1 MECQGNLR
9 PLSCLAYTPGV
20 NRRDR
25 RRLLE
30 WRSDMPGLEDKVALV
45 TGAGGMRGVGRATVM
60 KLAGLGADIALT
72 DVHRETEDLPPAEV
86 RTHWGGIDTV
96 TGEVEAAGR
105 RSLPVYCDLSNS
117 AQIERLVEQV
127 MDHYGRIDI
136 LVNNARAIIGRDK
149 VPVTELE
156 QDVWEHFLAINTTA
170 PFLLT
175 KAVGR
180 HMIEGGNGGRIINIA
195 SNASKQASAAGAAY
209 SASKF
214 AVLGLT
220 QASALDLAPY
230 GITVNA
236 VCPGPINTDRMS
248 YWERDQAQE
257 QGITQEE
264 FRSQVVQNSAQST
277 PLGRIAEPGDVANM
291 VAFLAGDDA
300 SFVTGQ
306 AYNVNGGL
314 LFH

>member
-1 MECQGNLR
+1 M
-9 PLSCLAYTPGV
+9 A
-20 NRRDR
+20 
-25 RRLLE
+25 
-30 WRSDMPGLEDKVALV
+30 GLEGKVALV

-86 RTHWGGIDTV
+86 RTAWRGVDAV
-96 TGEVEAAGR
+96 TQEVEAEGR
-105 RSLPVYCDLSNS
+105 RAFPVYCDLGDSG
-117 AQIERLVEQV
+117 QIERMVEQV

-149 VPVTELE
+149 VSVTELE
-156 QDVWEHFLAINTTA
+156 QEVWEHFLRINTTA
-170 PFLLT
+170 PYLLT
-175 KAVGR
+175 KEVGR
-180 HMIEGGNGGRIINIA
+180 RMIEAGNGGRIINIA
-195 SNASKQASAAGAAY
+195 SNASKQASATGAAY

-248 YWERDQAQE
+248 YWERDQAAE
-257 QGITQEE
+257 RGISQEE
-264 FRSQVVQNSAQST
+264 FRSQIVQAGAQAS
-277 PLGRIAEPGDVANM
+277 PLGRIAEPQDVANM
-291 VAFLAGDDA
+291 VAFLASDEA

>member
-1 MECQGNLR
+1 M
-9 PLSCLAYTPGV
+9 A
-20 NRRDR
+20 
-25 RRLLE
+25 
-30 WRSDMPGLEDKVALV
+30 GLEGKVALV

-86 RTHWGGIDTV
+86 RNSWRGIDAV
-96 TGEVEAAGR
+96 TEEVESTGR
-105 RSLPVYCDLSNS
+105 RAFPAYCDLGDSS
-117 AQIERLVEQV
+117 QIERMVEQV

-149 VPVTELE
+149 VSVTELE
-156 QDVWEHFLAINTTA
+156 QEVWEHFLRINTTA
-170 PFLLT
+170 PYLLT
-175 KAVGR
+175 KEVGR
-180 HMIEGGNGGRIINIA
+180 RMIESGNGGRIINIA
-195 SNASKQASAAGAAY
+195 SNASKQASATGAAY

-248 YWERDQAQE
+248 YWERDQAADR
-257 QGITQEE
+257 GITQEE
-264 FRSQVVQNSAQST
+264 FRSQIVQAGAQAS
-277 PLGRIAEPGDVANM
+277 PLGRIAEPQDVANL
-291 VAFLAGDDA
+291 VAFLASDEA

>member
-1 MECQGNLR
+1 M
-9 PLSCLAYTPGV
+9 A
-20 NRRDR
+20 
-25 RRLLE
+25 
-30 WRSDMPGLEDKVALV
+30 GLEGKVALV

-60 KLAGLGADIALT
+60 KLAGSGADIALS

-86 RTHWGGIDTV
+86 RNSWRGIDAV
-96 TGEVEAAGR
+96 SEEVAAEGR
-105 RSLPVYCDLSNS
+105 QAFPVYCDLGDS
-117 AQIERLVEQV
+117 AQIERMVEQV

-149 VPVTELE
+149 VSVTGLE
-156 QDVWEHFLAINTTA
+156 QEVWEHFLRINTTA
-170 PFLLT
+170 PYLLT
-175 KAVGR
+175 KEVGR
-180 HMIEGGNGGRIINIA
+180 RMIEAGNGGRIINIA
-195 SNASKQASAAGAAY
+195 SNASKQASATGAAY

-248 YWERDQAQE
+248 YWERDQASE
-257 QGITQEE
+257 RGITQEE
-264 FRSQVVQNSAQST
+264 FRGQIVQAGAQAS
-277 PLGRIAEPGDVANM
+277 PLGRIAEPQDVANM
-291 VAFLAGDDA
+291 VAFLASDEA